1 MRETRNLEFKQDISN
16 SFLKTVSAF
25 ANYGTG
31 RILFGVL
38 DNGEICGIS
47 DPVKACLDIENK
59 INDSIDPVPRYT
71 LTVNKSDSTITL
83 TVNEGI
89 HKPYLYKSRAYIRN
103 DSATIETDRTEL
115 TRLILEGENS
125 SYEELKSKN
134 QNLTF
139 LTLEKKLKENLNI
152 ESVSCDT
159 LKTLELYSDR
169 NGYNIAAEL
178 LSDKNSFPG
187 IDSARFGENI
197 NIIMDRETFSK
208 ESVLSQY
215 EKIINKFQKYYT
227 FEVISNA
234 YREKKEMIPEAAFR
248 EAVAN
253 ALVHRTWDVN
263 ADIRVAMY
271 TDKIEITSPGGLPN
285 GITKDEYLNG
295 GISIPRNYILCSVF
309 MRLKM
314 IERFGTGIRRI
325 NDLYSNS
332 NIKPQF
338 NITENTIGIT
348 LPLLSDEVNLSS
360 DCRLVYD
367 LLKNHIMTSS
377 DVIKNTGFGKNK
389 TVSILNRLIEKG
401 YIKKTG
407 NGRST
412 KYTV

>member
-31 RILFGVL
+31 QILFGVL
-38 DNGEICGIS
+38 DNGKVCGIS
-47 DPVKACLDIENK
+47 NPVKACLDIENK

-71 LTVNKSDSTITL
+71 LSVNEFDSTITL

-89 HKPYLYKSRAYIRN
+89 HKPYLYRSKAYIRN
-103 DSATIETDRTEL
+103 DSATLEADRTEL

-139 LTLEKKLKENLNI
+139 LTLEKKLKDNLNI
-152 ESVSCDT
+152 EAVSSDT

-169 NGYNIAAEL
+169 EGYNIAAEL
-178 LSDKNSFPG
+178 LADENSFPG
-187 IDSARFGENI
+187 IDSARFGESI

-227 FEVISNA
+227 FEKISDA
-234 YREKKEMIPEAAFR
+234 YREKKELIPEAAFR

-263 ADIRVAMY
+263 AHIRVAMY

-325 NDLYSNS
+325 NDLYSKS

-338 NITENTIGIT
+338 NITDSTIGIT
-348 LPLLSDEVNLSS
+348 LPLLSDETELSP

-367 LLKNHIMTSS
+367 MLKNHSMASS

-389 TVSILNRLIEKG
+389 TVSILNRLTENG

-407 NGRST
+407 NGRGT